1 MEKKTNVVMSP
12 LKDREKMDEELK
24 MLAEGIGRK
33 IAGFKMT
40 KSFAN
45 AWYNIRQN
53 DPANSFLIDEI
64 EIETICKHVYDFY
77 NKWNPRR
84 QTEWENMFRDAIWA
98 VKNGIE

>member
-1 MEKKTNVVMSP
+1 MKHVNEVMSS

-45 AWYNIRQN
+45 AWYNIRQK
-53 DPANSFLIDEI
+53 DPAKI
-64 EIETICKHVYDFY
+64 EIETICKHIYDLY
-77 NKWNPRR
+77 HKWNPRR

>member
-1 MEKKTNVVMSP
+1 MDEKVNEVMSS
-12 LKDREKMDEELK
+12 LKDREKIDEELK
-24 MLAEGIGRK
+24 MLANGIGRK

-53 DPANSFLIDEI
+53 DPVYSSIIDEI
-64 EIETICKHVYDFY
+64 KIETICKHIYELY
-77 NKWNPRR
+77 LKWNPRR
-84 QTEWENMFRDAIWA
+84 QTDWEHMFRDAIFC

>member
-1 MEKKTNVVMSP
+1 MKNVNEVMSS

-24 MLAEGIGRK
+24 MLANGIGRK

-53 DPANSFLIDEI
+53 DPANSSLIDEI
-64 EIETICKHVYDFY
+64 ELETICKHVYELY
-77 NKWNPRR
+77 LKWNPRR
-84 QTEWENMFRDAIWA
+84 QTDWEYMFRDAIFC